1 MSSLLFIQ
9 SWAIIDQNSGEHD
22 QAVNGRAGREIILWL
37 CFVTIRDHG
46 DEEPVTSHWPV
57 TSGNCPGADIGWHLE
72 QGHDDTMTAQYSGQH
87 HQPSIIFR
95 SSQSSLTCHYWPWY
109 TVILTWGVYS
119 LSFCV
124 TSQGG
129 ERSMTVYCH
138 SLGSAPAQSPAWG
151 QLGARVRSGESLD
164 QSGPSIEVTRHVL
177 TNQRTV
183 LRVESNNSL
192 ESREWRVERET
203 LYL

>member
-1 MSSLLFIQ
+1 
-9 SWAIIDQNSGEHD
+9 
-22 QAVNGRAGREIILWL
+22 
-37 CFVTIRDHG
+37 
-46 DEEPVTSHWPV
+46 
-57 TSGNCPGADIGWHLE
+57 
-72 QGHDDTMTAQYSGQH
+72 
-87 HQPSIIFR
+87 
-95 SSQSSLTCHYWPWY
+95 
-109 TVILTWGVYS
+109 
-119 LSFCV
+119 
-124 TSQGG
+124 
-129 ERSMTVYCH
+129 MTVYCH